1 MEEFKIELDLNNF
14 NIDIEIDINGKEDKN
29 PFEKLPVYKIQKT
42 KIKTSLDLVKKIN
55 LQKNERVI
63 CISHGNFIFCDFIV
77 SLLQEKKYEAEEVVI
92 STLSLNADNLAS
104 LEWALEFG
112 YIKNLKL
119 IISDFWYQTNKHK
132 FIPKMLEIMEV
143 YGNRFSLSVCRS
155 HTKICLM
162 KINDLFITIHGSANL
177 TSSNNLE
184 QFMIEE
190 GEQLYGFMKDF
201 QQTIIDNFQLT
212 KKSANRNELFN
223 LI

>member
-1 MEEFKIELDLNNF
+1 MEDFKIELDLNNF
-14 NIDIEIDINGKEDKN
+14 DVNIEIDINGKENKN

-42 KIKTSLDLVKKIN
+42 KIKTSLELAKKIN

-77 SLLQEKKYEAEEVVI
+77 SLIQEKKYEADEVII
-92 STLSLNADNLAS
+92 STLSLNSNNLAA
-104 LEWALEFG
+104 LEWAMDYGF
-112 YIKNLKL
+112 IKNLKL

-132 FIPKMLEIMEV
+132 FIPQMLKIMNKFED
-143 YGNRFSLSVCRS
+143 RFSLSVCRS
-155 HTKICLM
+155 HTKICLI
-162 KINDLFITIHGSANL
+162 KTNGLFITIHGSANL

-190 GEQLYGFMKDF
+190 GEQLYKFMFDF
-201 QQTIIDNFQLT
+201 QQTIINNFQLT